1 MMELELERTE
11 LNGCD
16 TILETTVC
24 REETLEAI
32 VPDACP
38 DILRICNVEGKI
50 CLAGKEPQ
58 EGRVELSGTV
68 RAVLLYCPEGGEGL
82 RRMEVSLPFTC
93 TADAPGITPACQVTA
108 LPRVQEA
115 DARLLNPR
123 KVLVRVSLAAD
134 IQVFRPSGM
143 WVCSGI
149 PDAARLGVE
158 QLTQQYDAYVT
169 VCVQEKP
176 FTYSDDLTLSSG
188 KPEAEELLKSRAYVR
203 CNEAKVIGNKL
214 IFKGETLLQ
223 LLCRA
228 GDGTLFTAEF
238 ELPFSQIMEV
248 SGAGEEAGCQV
259 QVILTDLDCTMD
271 GGDGRM
277 FSVSLGLLAQAVIR
291 EARTVEMLTDA
302 YSTLYP
308 MTAAYTN
315 HTLARRM
322 DEGEKEVTVR
332 ELLETG
338 ALPKEAV
345 DAYACVG
352 ALTQSRE
359 GARVTITAQVNV
371 TALYQTDEGET
382 GAITRSLPV
391 SCTLELPEYAQCACT
406 CGCTAPVFA
415 AAAAGGLEVRFPVSF
430 RYIALASRTVPG
442 ISGITMEEGEPL
454 EHSQRP
460 SIVLRMVGPGE
471 RLWDIAKAYGT
482 TAGDIVQ
489 ANGLEEDAPVGGR
502 LLLIPR
508 KR

>member
-1 MMELELERTE
+1 MELELERTE

-38 DILRICNVEGKI
+38 DILRICDVEGTV

-68 RAVLLYCPEGGEGL
+68 RAVLLYCPDGGEGL

-93 TADAPGITPACQVTA
+93 TADAPSITPACLVTA
-108 LPRVQEA
+108 LPRVQSA

-134 IQVFRPSGM
+134 IQVFCPVSM
-143 WVCSGI
+143 SVCSGV
-149 PDAARLGVE
+149 PDRERFGVE
-158 QLTQQYDAYVT
+158 QLSEQYDAYAT
-169 VCVQEKP
+169 VCVQEKN
-176 FTYSDDLTLSSG
+176 FTFSDDLTLSSG
-188 KPEAEELLKSRAYVR
+188 KPEAEELLKSRAYVH
-203 CNEAKVIGNKL
+203 CSEAKVIGNKL
-214 IFKGETLLQ
+214 IFKGDTQLQ
-223 LLCRA
+223 LLCRG
-228 GDGTLFTAEF
+228 GDGGLFTAEF

-248 SGAGEEAGCQV
+248 SGAGEDASCDV
-259 QVILTDLDCTMD
+259 RVILTDLDCTMD

-291 EARTVEMLTDA
+291 EGRTVHMLTDA

-308 MTAAYTN
+308 MTAEHRDYT
-315 HTLARRM
+315 LDRLM
-322 DEGEKEVTVR
+322 DKGEKEITVR
-332 ELLETG
+332 EVLETG
-338 ALPKEAV
+338 ALLKDAA

-352 ALTQSRE
+352 ALTQSRDGE
-359 GARVTITAQVNV
+359 RVTVTAQINV
-371 TALYQTDEGET
+371 TALYQTDEGDM
-382 GAITRSLPV
+382 GSVTRTLPV
-391 SCTLELPEYAQCACT
+391 SCTLELPEYARCSCD
-406 CGCTAPVFA
+406 CSCTAPVFA

-430 RYIALASRTVPG
+430 RYMALASRTVPG
-442 ISGITMEEGEPL
+442 ICGITMEETEPL
-454 EHSQRP
+454 DHSQRP

-471 RLWDIAKAYGT
+471 RLWDIAKSYGT

-489 ANGLEEDAPVGGR
+489 ANGLEEDMPVGGR

>member
-1 MMELELERTE
+1 MELELERTE

-16 TILETTVC
+16 TILDTTVC

-38 DILRICNVEGKI
+38 DILRICDVEGTV

-68 RAVLLYCPEGGEGL
+68 RTVLLYMPDGAEGM

-93 TADAPGITPACQVTA
+93 TADAPAITPSCLVTA
-108 LPRVQEA
+108 LPRVQAA

-134 IQVFRPSGM
+134 VQVFSPASVS
-143 WVCSGI
+143 VCSSV
-149 PDAARLGVE
+149 PDGAQFGVE
-158 QLTQQYDAYVT
+158 QLSEEYDAYVT
-169 VCVQEKP
+169 VCVQEKA
-176 FTYSDDLTLSSG
+176 FTFSDDLTLSSG

-214 IFKGETLLQ
+214 IFKGEAQLQ
-223 LLCRA
+223 LLCRG
-228 GDGTLFTAEF
+228 GDGELFTAEF

-248 SGAGEEAGCQV
+248 SGAGEDAGCEV

-291 EARTVEMLTDA
+291 EARTVRMLTDA

-308 MTAAYTN
+308 MTAEHRNY
-315 HTLARRM
+315 TLARLM
-322 DEGEKEVTVR
+322 DQGEKEITVR

-338 ALPKEAV
+338 ALLKDAA
-345 DAYACVG
+345 DAYACIG
-352 ALTQSRE
+352 AITQSRE
-359 GARVTITAQVNV
+359 GERLTVTAQVNV
-371 TALYQTDEGET
+371 TALYQTDEGEM
-382 GAITRSLPV
+382 GSVTRPLQV
-391 SCTLELPEYAQCACT
+391 SCSLELPEYAVCSCR
-406 CGCTAPVFA
+406 CFCTAPVFA

-430 RYIALASRTVPG
+430 RYTALASRTVAG
-442 ISGITMEEGEPL
+442 ISGITLDETEPL
-454 EHSQRP
+454 DHSQRP

-471 RLWDIAKAYGT
+471 RLWDIAKSYGT

-489 ANGLEEDAPVGGR
+489 ANGLDEDTPVGGR